1 VIEMREDSGF
11 LPYGD
16 GGLSAVAGHSAGSG
30 AGGYRP
36 RGLSRWRAVVTH
48 LAVAV
53 LAAGAATGVTLG
65 LDRPAPPARASASSG
80 TALPGSG
87 AVPSPAGS
95 PAASG
100 TGSGEQQVV
109 NEVEA
114 GLVVVS
120 TTMQY
125 NGEAGAGTGMVI
137 NPDGLVLTNNH
148 VIEDSTKI
156 TATVVATGKTYPAT
170 VVGYDKTADIAL
182 IRLQGAA
189 GLRTVPVG
197 NSAAVKDGDPVVAL
211 GNAEGQGTIIPAGG
225 QVTGTGKSITAADQG
240 GTAAT
245 ETLHGMIA
253 TSADIVPGD
262 SGGPLATAAGQVIG
276 MDTAGNSVSL
286 TQQPAAGQQQAAT
299 GFAIPISTALSVA
312 RQIAAGHASSTVTIG
327 YPPFIGIF
335 TAGGSQTSPLAQAQA
350 QAQQN
355 GFGDGFGGFGG
366 FNGFGA
372 PATAPACYTSNADL
386 TIPSAVA
393 PAKAGA
399 LVDGTVCGSPAAA
412 AGMTGGSVITAVNG
426 TPVTSPDDLTS
437 VLARFRPGA
446 TISVTWTSPAGQQAT
461 SNLHLTA
468 GPPQ

>member
-1 VIEMREDSGF
+1 
-11 LPYGD
+11 
-16 GGLSAVAGHSAGSG
+16 
-30 AGGYRP
+30 
-36 RGLSRWRAVVTH
+36 VTH

-65 LDRPAPPARASASSG
+65 LDRPAAPASASAA

-87 AVPSPAGS
+87 AVPSPAAS
-95 PAASG
+95 PAASA
-100 TGSGEQQVV
+100 TGGGEQQVV
-109 NEVEA
+109 NKVEP
-114 GLVVVS
+114 GLVVVN

-137 NPDGLVLTNNH
+137 NSDGLVLTNNH
-148 VIEDSTKI
+148 VIEGSTKI

-170 VVGYDKTADIAL
+170 VIGYDKTADIAL

-189 GLRTVPVG
+189 GLHTVPVG
-197 NSAAVKDGDPVVAL
+197 NSVAVKDGDPVVAL

-253 TSADIVPGD
+253 TSAGIVPGD

-286 TQQPAAGQQQAAT
+286 AQPAAGQQQAAT
-299 GFAIPISTALSVA
+299 GFAIPIDTALSVA
-312 RQIAAGHASSTVTIG
+312 RQIAAGHASSAVTIG

-335 TAGGSQTSPLAQAQA
+335 TAGGSQTSPLAQAQG
-350 QAQQN
+350 QEQQN

-366 FNGFGA
+366 FNGFGP
-372 PATAPACYTSNADL
+372 PAAAPACYTSNTSL
-386 TIPSAVA
+386 TVPSAVA
-393 PAKAGA
+393 PVGAGA
-399 LVDGTVCGSPAAA
+399 LVDGTVCGSPAAD

-426 TPVTSPDDLTS
+426 TPVTSPDDLAS
-437 VLARFRPGA
+437 ILARFQPGT
-446 TISVTWTSPAGQQAT
+446 TISVTWASPAGQQNT
-461 SNLHLTA
+461 SSLRLTA

>member
-1 VIEMREDSGF
+1 VIKMREDSGF
-11 LPYGD
+11 LPYSDSGPHAA
-16 GGLSAVAGHSAGSG
+16 GGHSAGS

-36 RGLSRWRAVVTH
+36 SGPSRRRALMTH

-65 LDRPAPPARASASSG
+65 LDRPAAPASASAA
-80 TALPGSG
+80 TALPGSS
-87 AVPSPAGS
+87 AVPAPAAS
-95 PAASG
+95 PAAGGG
-100 TGSGEQQVV
+100 TGNAEQQVV
-109 NEVEA
+109 NKVEP
-114 GLVVVS
+114 GLVIVN

-125 NGEAGAGTGMVI
+125 SGEAGAGTGMVI

-156 TATVVATGKTYPAT
+156 TATVAATGKTYPAT
-170 VVGYDKTADIAL
+170 VIGYDKTADIAL
-182 IRLQGAA
+182 IQLQGAA

-197 NSAAVKDGDPVVAL
+197 NSAAVKDGEQVVAL
-211 GNAEGQGTIIPAGG
+211 GNAEGQGTVIPAGG

-253 TSADIVPGD
+253 ISAGIVPGD
-262 SGGPLATAAGQVIG
+262 SGGPLSTAAGQVIG
-276 MDTAGNSVSL
+276 MDTAGDSVSL
-286 TQQPAAGQQQAAT
+286 TQQQTAT
-299 GFAIPISTALSVA
+299 GFAIPIDTALSVA

-335 TAGGSQTSPLAQAQA
+335 TPGGSQTSPLAQAQE
-350 QAQQN
+350 QEQQN

-372 PATAPACYTSNADL
+372 PATAPACYTSNTDL
-386 TIPSAVA
+386 TVPSAVA
-393 PAKAGA
+393 PASTGA
-399 LVDGTVCGSPAAA
+399 LIDGTVCGSPAAS
-412 AGMTGGSVITAVNG
+412 AGLTGGSVITAVNG
-426 TPVTSPDDLTS
+426 TPVNSPDDLTGI
-437 VLARFRPGA
+437 LARFRPGT
-446 TISVTWTSPAGQQAT
+446 TISVTWTSPSGKQAT
-461 SNLHLTA
+461 SSLHLTA

>member
-1 VIEMREDSGF
+1 MREDSGF
-11 LPYGD
+11 LPYSDSGPRAA
-16 GGLSAVAGHSAGSG
+16 GGHSAGS

-36 RGLSRWRAVVTH
+36 PGPSRRRALMTH

-65 LDRPAPPARASASSG
+65 LDHPAAPASASAAA
-80 TALPGSG
+80 ALPGSS
-87 AVPSPAGS
+87 AVPSPAAS
-95 PAASG
+95 PAG
-100 TGSGEQQVV
+100 TGTGTGTGNGNAEQQVV
-109 NEVEA
+109 NKVEP
-114 GLVVVS
+114 GLVIIN

-156 TATVVATGKTYPAT
+156 TATVAATGKTYPAT
-170 VVGYDKTADIAL
+170 VIGYDKTADIAL
-182 IRLQGAA
+182 IQLRGAA

-197 NSAAVKDGDPVVAL
+197 NSAAVKDGEQVVAL
-211 GNAEGQGTIIPAGG
+211 GNAEGQGTVIPAAG
-225 QVTGTGKSITAADQG
+225 QVTGTGKSITASDQG

-253 TSADIVPGD
+253 ISAGIVPGD
-262 SGGPLATAAGQVIG
+262 SGGPLSTAAGQVIG
-276 MDTAGNSVSL
+276 MDTAGDSVSL
-286 TQQPAAGQQQAAT
+286 AQQQTAA
-299 GFAIPISTALSVA
+299 GFAIPIDTALSVA
-312 RQIAAGHASSTVTIG
+312 RQIAAGHASSAVTIG

-335 TAGGSQTSPLAQAQA
+335 TAGGSQTSPLAQAQE
-350 QAQQN
+350 QQGQN

-372 PATAPACYTSNADL
+372 PATTPACYTSNADL
-386 TIPSAVA
+386 AVPSAIA
-393 PAKAGA
+393 PVSTGA
-399 LVDGTVCGSPAAA
+399 LVDGTVCGSPAAT

-426 TPVTSPDDLTS
+426 TPVTSPDDLTGI
-437 VLARFRPGA
+437 LARYRPGT
-446 TISVTWTSPAGQQAT
+446 TISVTWTSPAGKQAT
-461 SNLHLTA
+461 SSLHLTA

>member
-1 VIEMREDSGF
+1 MREDSGF
-11 LPYGD
+11 LPSGD
-16 GGLSAVAGHSAGSG
+16 GGPRTVPGHSAGSG
-30 AGGYRP
+30 AGVGRP
-36 RGLSRWRAVVTH
+36 PGSSRIKTLMTH

-65 LDRPAPPARASASSG
+65 LDRPAAPAGASAAA
-80 TALPGSG
+80 ALPGSS
-87 AVPSPAGS
+87 AVPSPAAS
-95 PAASG
+95 PAAGGG

-109 NEVEA
+109 NKVEP
-114 GLVVVS
+114 GLVVIN

-156 TATVVATGKTYPAT
+156 TASVVATGKTYPAT
-170 VVGYDKTADIAL
+170 VIGYDKTADIAL

-197 NSAAVKDGDPVVAL
+197 NSAAVKTGDPVVAL

-225 QVTGTGKSITAADQG
+225 QVTGTDKSITAADQG

-253 TSADIVPGD
+253 TSAGIVPGD

-276 MDTAGNSVSL
+276 MDTAGNSVSV
-286 TQQPAAGQQQAAT
+286 TQQQTAT
-299 GFAIPISTALSVA
+299 GFAIPIDTALSVA
-312 RQIAAGHASSTVTIG
+312 RQIAAGHASSAVTIG

-335 TAGGSQTSPLAQAQA
+335 TAGGSQSSPLAQAQA
-350 QAQQN
+350 QEQQN

-372 PATAPACYTSNADL
+372 PATAPACYTSNASL
-386 TIPSAVA
+386 AVPSAVA
-393 PAKAGA
+393 PVAAGT

-412 AGMTGGSVITAVNG
+412 AGLTGGSVITAVNG

-437 VLARFRPGA
+437 ILARFRPGT
-446 TISVTWTSPAGQQAT
+446 TISVTWTSPAGKQTT
-461 SNLHLTA
+461 SSLHLAA

>member
-1 VIEMREDSGF
+1 VIKIREDSGF
-11 LPYGD
+11 LLPSSD
-16 GGLSAVAGHSAGSG
+16 GGLRAAGGHSADAGADGYQRAGSSRR
-30 AGGYRP
+30 RP
-36 RGLSRWRAVVTH
+36 LVTH

-65 LDRPAPPARASASSG
+65 LDRPAAPASASAV
-80 TALPGSG
+80 TALPGSS
-87 AVPSPAGS
+87 AVPSPAAS
-95 PAASG
+95 PAAGGG
-100 TGSGEQQVV
+100 TGNAEQQVV
-109 NEVEA
+109 NKVEP
-114 GLVVVS
+114 GLVVVN

-137 NPDGLVLTNNH
+137 NPAGLVLTNNH
-148 VIEDSTKI
+148 VIGDATKI
-156 TATVVATGKTYPAT
+156 TATVAATGKTYPAT
-170 VVGYDKTADIAL
+170 VIGYDKTADIAL
-182 IRLQGAA
+182 IQLQGAA
-189 GLRTVPVG
+189 GLHTVPIG
-197 NSAAVKDGDPVVAL
+197 NSGAVKDGDPVVAL
-211 GNAEGQGTIIPAGG
+211 GNAEGQGTIIPAAG

-253 TSADIVPGD
+253 TSAGIVPGD
-262 SGGPLATAAGQVIG
+262 SGGPLSTTAGQVIG
-276 MDTAGNSVSL
+276 MDTAGDSVSL
-286 TQQPAAGQQQAAT
+286 TQQQAAT
-299 GFAIPISTALSVA
+299 GFAIPIDTALSVA

-372 PATAPACYTSNADL
+372 PAATPSCYTSNTDL
-386 TIPSAVA
+386 TVPSAVA
-393 PAKAGA
+393 PVAAGA

-412 AGMTGGSVITAVNG
+412 AGLTGGSVITAVNG
-426 TPVTSPDDLTS
+426 TAVTSPDDLTGI
-437 VLARFRPGA
+437 LAGFRPGT
-446 TISVTWTSPAGQQAT
+446 TISVTWTSPSGKQAT
-461 SNLHLTA
+461 SSLHLTA

>member
-1 VIEMREDSGF
+1 MREDSGF
-11 LPYGD
+11 LPYSDSGPHAA
-16 GGLSAVAGHSAGSG
+16 GGHSAGS

-36 RGLSRWRAVVTH
+36 SGPSRRRALMTH

-65 LDRPAPPARASASSG
+65 LDRPAAPASASAA
-80 TALPGSG
+80 TALPGSS
-87 AVPSPAGS
+87 AVPAPAAS
-95 PAASG
+95 PAAGGG
-100 TGSGEQQVV
+100 TGNAEQQVV
-109 NEVEA
+109 NKVEP
-114 GLVVVS
+114 GLVIVN

-125 NGEAGAGTGMVI
+125 SGEAGAGTGMVI

-156 TATVVATGKTYPAT
+156 TATVAATGKTYPAT
-170 VVGYDKTADIAL
+170 VIGYDKTADIAL
-182 IRLQGAA
+182 IQLQGAA

-197 NSAAVKDGDPVVAL
+197 NSAAVKDGEQVVAL
-211 GNAEGQGTIIPAGG
+211 GNAEGQGTVIPAGG

-253 TSADIVPGD
+253 ISAGIVPGD
-262 SGGPLATAAGQVIG
+262 SGGPLSTAAGQVIG
-276 MDTAGNSVSL
+276 MDTAGDSVSL
-286 TQQPAAGQQQAAT
+286 TQQQTAT
-299 GFAIPISTALSVA
+299 GFAIPIDTALSVA

-335 TAGGSQTSPLAQAQA
+335 TAGGSQTSPLAQAQE
-350 QAQQN
+350 QEQQN

-372 PATAPACYTSNADL
+372 PATAPACYTSNTDL
-386 TIPSAVA
+386 TVPSAVA
-393 PAKAGA
+393 PASTGA
-399 LVDGTVCGSPAAA
+399 LIDGTVCGSPAAS
-412 AGMTGGSVITAVNG
+412 AGLTGGSVITAVNG
-426 TPVTSPDDLTS
+426 TPVNSPDDLTGI
-437 VLARFRPGA
+437 LARFRPGT
-446 TISVTWTSPAGQQAT
+446 TISVTWTSPSGKQAT
-461 SNLHLTA
+461 SSLHLTA

>member
-1 VIEMREDSGF
+1 M
-11 LPYGD
+11 
-16 GGLSAVAGHSAGSG
+16 
-30 AGGYRP
+30 
-36 RGLSRWRAVVTH
+36 TH

-65 LDRPAPPARASASSG
+65 LDRPAVPASASAA
-80 TALPGSG
+80 TALPGSR
-87 AVPSPAGS
+87 AVPSPAAS
-95 PAASG
+95 PPAGGG
-100 TGSGEQQVV
+100 TGGGTGGGEQQVV
-109 NEVEA
+109 NEVEP
-114 GLVVVS
+114 GLVVVN

-170 VVGYDKTADIAL
+170 VIGYDKTADIAL

-253 TSADIVPGD
+253 TSAGIVPGD
-262 SGGPLATAAGQVIG
+262 SGGPLATSAGQVIG

-286 TQQPAAGQQQAAT
+286 AQPAAGQQQAAA
-299 GFAIPISTALSVA
+299 GFAIPIDTALSVA

-350 QAQQN
+350 QEEQN

-372 PATAPACYTSNADL
+372 PATAPACYTSNTSL
-386 TIPSAVA
+386 TVPSAVA
-393 PAKAGA
+393 QVPAGA

-412 AGMTGGSVITAVNG
+412 AGLTGGSVITAVNG

-437 VLARFRPGA
+437 LLARFRPGT
-446 TISVTWTSPAGQQAT
+446 TITLTWDSPAGQQTT
-461 SNLHLTA
+461 STLHLTA

>member
-1 VIEMREDSGF
+1 MRENSG
-11 LPYGD
+11 LPLP
-16 GGLSAVAGHSAGSG
+16 GGGGPRTVPGHSADFGAGAGPG
-30 AGGYRP
+30 AGGP
-36 RGLSRWRAVVTH
+36 RGSSRGRSLMTH

-65 LDRPAPPARASASSG
+65 LSRPASPASAASASTG

-87 AVPSPAGS
+87 AVPAPAAS
-95 PAASG
+95 PAA
-100 TGSGEQQVV
+100 TGSGGGAGGEQRVV
-109 NEVEA
+109 NAVEP
-114 GLVVVS
+114 GLVTVN
-120 TTMQY
+120 TTMRY

-156 TATVVATGKTYPAT
+156 TATVVATGKTYRAT
-170 VVGYDKTADIAL
+170 VIGYDKTDDVAL
-182 IRLQGAA
+182 IQLQGAA
-189 GLRTVPVG
+189 GLRTVPLG
-197 NSAAVKDGDPVVAL
+197 NSAAVRKGDPVVAL
-211 GNAEGQGTIIPAGG
+211 GNAEGQGTVIPAGG
-225 QVTGTGKSITAADQG
+225 QITGTGKTITATDQG

-262 SGGPLATAAGQVIG
+262 SGGPLVTTGGQVIG

-286 TQQPAAGQQQAAT
+286 AQQQPAT
-299 GFAIPISTALSVA
+299 GFAIPIDTALALA

-335 TAGGSQTSPLAQAQA
+335 TAGGSQSSPVAQAQG
-350 QAQQN
+350 QEQQN

-366 FNGFGA
+366 FNGFGTPA
-372 PATAPACYTSNADL
+372 PAPGCYTSNTNLAV
-386 TIPSAVA
+386 PSAVA
-393 PAKAGA
+393 PVTAGA

-412 AGMTGGSVITAVNG
+412 AGMTGGSVITAVDG
-426 TPVTSPDDLTS
+426 TPVTSPDGLTS
-437 VLARFRPGA
+437 ILARFRPGT
-446 TISVTWTSPAGQQAT
+446 TISVTWTSPAGHPAT
-461 SNLHLTA
+461 SRLRLAA

>member
-1 VIEMREDSGF
+1 MREDSGF
-11 LPYGD
+11 LPSGN
-16 GGLSAVAGHSAGSG
+16 GGPHAVPGHSAGSG
-30 AGGYRP
+30 RSPGS
-36 RGLSRWRAVVTH
+36 SRRRTLITH

-53 LAAGAATGVTLG
+53 LAAGAATGLTLG
-65 LDRPAPPARASASSG
+65 LDRPAAQAG
-80 TALPGSG
+80 TVAGAPLPGGG
-87 AVPSPAGS
+87 AVPSPAAS
-95 PAASG
+95 PADGG
-100 TGSGEQQVV
+100 TGGGEQQAVNKVEPGMVVV
-109 NEVEA
+109 N
-114 GLVVVS
+114 

-148 VIEDSTKI
+148 VIEGSTKI
-156 TATVVATGKTYPAT
+156 TATVVATGKTYPAI
-170 VVGYDKTADIAL
+170 VIGYDKTADVAL

-197 NSAAVKDGDPVVAL
+197 NSGAVKDGDPVVAL

-225 QVTGTGKSITAADQG
+225 QVTGTGKSITATDQG

-253 TSADIVPGD
+253 TSAGIVPGD
-262 SGGPLATAAGQVIG
+262 SGGPLATAGGQVIG
-276 MDTAGNSVSL
+276 MDTAGNSVSI
-286 TQQPAAGQQQAAT
+286 TQQQAAA
-299 GFAIPISTALSVA
+299 GFAIPIDTALSVA
-312 RQIAAGHASSTVTIG
+312 RQIAAGHASSTVSIG

-335 TAGGSQTSPLAQAQA
+335 TAGGSQTSPLAQAQG
-350 QAQQN
+350 QEQQS

-372 PATAPACYTSNADL
+372 PATAPACYTSNASL
-386 TIPSAVA
+386 TVPSSVA
-393 PAKAGA
+393 PVAAGA

-426 TPVTSPDDLTS
+426 TPVTSPDGLTS
-437 VLARFRPGA
+437 ILARFRPGT
-446 TISVTWTSPAGQQAT
+446 TISVTWTSPAGKQAT
-461 SNLHLTA
+461 SALQLTA

>member
-1 VIEMREDSGF
+1 VIKIREDSGF
-11 LPYGD
+11 LLPSSD
-16 GGLSAVAGHSAGSG
+16 GGLRAAGGHSAGAG
-30 AGGYRP
+30 ADGYQRAGSSRRRP
-36 RGLSRWRAVVTH
+36 LVTH

-65 LDRPAPPARASASSG
+65 LDRPAAPASASAV
-80 TALPGSG
+80 TALPGSS
-87 AVPSPAGS
+87 AVPSPAAS
-95 PAASG
+95 PAAGGG
-100 TGSGEQQVV
+100 TGNAEQQVV
-109 NEVEA
+109 NKVEP
-114 GLVVVS
+114 GLVVVN

-137 NPDGLVLTNNH
+137 NPAGLVLTNNH
-148 VIEDSTKI
+148 VIGDATKI
-156 TATVVATGKTYPAT
+156 TATVAATGKTYPAT
-170 VVGYDKTADIAL
+170 VIGYDKTADIAL
-182 IRLQGAA
+182 IQLQGAA
-189 GLRTVPVG
+189 GLHTVPIG
-197 NSAAVKDGDPVVAL
+197 NSGAVKDGDPVVAL
-211 GNAEGQGTIIPAGG
+211 GNAEGQGTIIPAAG

-253 TSADIVPGD
+253 TSAGIVPGD
-262 SGGPLATAAGQVIG
+262 SGGPLSTTAGQVIG
-276 MDTAGNSVSL
+276 MDTAGDSVSL
-286 TQQPAAGQQQAAT
+286 TQQQAAT
-299 GFAIPISTALSVA
+299 GFAIPIDTALSVA

-372 PATAPACYTSNADL
+372 PAATPSCYTSNTDL
-386 TIPSAVA
+386 TVPSAVA
-393 PAKAGA
+393 PVAAGA

-412 AGMTGGSVITAVNG
+412 AELTGGSVITAVNG
-426 TPVTSPDDLTS
+426 TAVTSPDDLTGI
-437 VLARFRPGA
+437 LAGFRPGT
-446 TISVTWTSPAGQQAT
+446 TISVTWTSPSGKQAT
-461 SNLHLTA
+461 SSLHLTA

>member
-1 VIEMREDSGF
+1 VIKMREDSGF
-11 LPYGD
+11 LPFGD
-16 GGLSAVAGHSAGSG
+16 GGPQTVPGHSAGFG
-30 AGGYRP
+30 AGPGQP
-36 RGLSRWRAVVTH
+36 PGSSRTRTLMTH

-65 LDRPAPPARASASSG
+65 FDRPAAPASAS
-80 TALPGSG
+80 AAARAPLPGSS
-87 AVPSPAGS
+87 AVPTPATG
-95 PAASG
+95 PTAGGG
-100 TGSGEQQVV
+100 TSSGEQQVV
-109 NEVEA
+109 NEVEP
-114 GLVVVS
+114 GLVVVN

-125 NGEAGAGTGMVI
+125 SGEAGAGTGMVI

-156 TATVVATGKTYPAT
+156 TATVVATGKTYPVT
-170 VVGYDKTADIAL
+170 VIGYDKTADVAL

-197 NSAAVKDGDPVVAL
+197 NSAAIKSGDAVVAL

-245 ETLHGMIA
+245 ETLHGMITINA
-253 TSADIVPGD
+253 GIVPGD
-262 SGGPLATAAGQVIG
+262 SGGPLSTAAGQVIG
-276 MDTAGNSVSL
+276 MDTAGNSVSV
-286 TQQPAAGQQQAAT
+286 TQQHAGQQQTST
-299 GFAIPISTALSVA
+299 GFAIPIDTALSVA
-312 RQIAAGHASSTVTIG
+312 RQIVAGHASSTVTIG

-335 TAGGSQTSPLAQAQA
+335 TPGGSDTSPLAQAQG
-350 QAQQN
+350 QEQQN

-372 PATAPACYTSNADL
+372 PATTPSCYTSNADL
-386 TIPSAVA
+386 AVPSAVA
-393 PAKAGA
+393 PVAAGA

-426 TPVTSPDDLTS
+426 TPVTSPDDLTGI
-437 VLARFRPGA
+437 LARFSPGT
-446 TISVTWTSPAGQQAT
+446 TISVTWTSPAGRQTT
-461 SNLHLTA
+461 SSLHLTA

>member
-1 VIEMREDSGF
+1 VIKMREDIGF
-11 LPYGD
+11 LPSGD
-16 GGLSAVAGHSAGSG
+16 DGLRAAGGHSAGSG
-30 AGGYRP
+30 AGGYQRA
-36 RGLSRWRAVVTH
+36 GSSRRRALVTH

-65 LDRPAPPARASASSG
+65 LDRPAAPASASAV
-80 TALPGSG
+80 TALPGNS
-87 AVPSPAGS
+87 AVPSPAAS
-95 PAASG
+95 PAAVGG
-100 TGSGEQQVV
+100 TGNAEQQVV
-109 NEVEA
+109 NKVEP
-114 GLVVVS
+114 GLVVVN

-137 NPDGLVLTNNH
+137 NPSGLVLTNNH
-148 VIEDSTKI
+148 VIGDATKI

-182 IRLQGAA
+182 IQLQGAA
-189 GLRTVPVG
+189 GLRTVPIG
-197 NSAAVKDGDPVVAL
+197 NSGSVKDGDPVVAL
-211 GNAEGQGTIIPAGG
+211 GNAEGQGTIIPAAG
-225 QVTGTGKSITAADQG
+225 QVAATGKSITAADQG

-253 TSADIVPGD
+253 TSAGIVPGD
-262 SGGPLATAAGQVIG
+262 SGGPLSTTAGQVIG
-276 MDTAGNSVSL
+276 MDTAGDSVSL
-286 TQQPAAGQQQAAT
+286 TQQQTAT
-299 GFAIPISTALSVA
+299 GFAIPIDTALSVA
-312 RQIAAGHASSTVTIG
+312 RQIAAGHASSAVTIG

-335 TAGGSQTSPLAQAQA
+335 TAGGSQSSPQAQAQA
-350 QAQQN
+350 QEQQN

-372 PATAPACYTSNADL
+372 PATTPACYTSNTDL
-386 TIPSAVA
+386 TVPSAIAPVA
-393 PAKAGA
+393 AGA

-437 VLARFRPGA
+437 ILARYRPGT
-446 TISVTWTSPAGQQAT
+446 TISVAWTSPTGKQAT
-461 SNLHLTA
+461 SSLHLTA